1 MKNLFTKYR
10 TTFVSLLPIL
20 LFLGYFFYK
29 SLSFPLHD
37 FANSY
42 FPAYIVANASHPDTI
57 LFDIYAY
64 NNYIWNVGYPEVL
77 ADFYIN
83 SPFNVIAFYPFVFI
97 ENAYIAKAVFNSISM
112 LLFVF
117 SIVALYKRY
126 GEKSSLLLYV
136 LPFLFYTPLRNQMLF
151 GQTYFLVF
159 ALIVFSFL
167 RLEKARNKTGG
178 LLLTLAA
185 LLKVFPVFYGIILVF
200 NTNRKAIVFAF
211 ISGFVLL
218 FFGIWITGTPLWQV
232 YFLEVIPNV
241 IANKSTVNFQ
251 FNAQSLDVFYKT
263 LFVQDAYYNPNVL
276 FNSERLYFLAKWIT
290 KSVILGFAISM
301 SFKAK
306 KEILTLLSI
315 WIVTLFLVQSRTAT
329 YAQILWIIP
338 AFYVFN
344 ANWNKVKKVSF
355 FLLLFVM
362 CNVPMSLLEDLP
374 VLLRFSRMWLSLL
387 LAILLFSNMVKCKP
401 LWCIGALFV
410 LLLPLHLDM
419 FQEQKI
425 DASKYVLEEQKYFM
439 IYDFSKSGN
448 VLTYAALGK
457 SGKEII
463 QTEIPIYTFDKTAC
477 TIENNQILY
486 HGKPITND
494 PSLKKKPVLINNSE
508 VYYLTDSKSRRGAF
522 TLKKLHLNI
531 KD

>member
-1 MKNLFTKYR
+1 
-10 TTFVSLLPIL
+10 
-20 LFLGYFFYK
+20 
-29 SLSFPLHD
+29 
-37 FANSY
+37 
-42 FPAYIVANASHPDTI
+42 
-57 LFDIYAY
+57 
-64 NNYIWNVGYPEVL
+64 
-77 ADFYIN
+77 
-83 SPFNVIAFYPFVFI
+83 
-97 ENAYIAKAVFNSISM
+97 
-112 LLFVF
+112 
-117 SIVALYKRY
+117 
-126 GEKSSLLLYV
+126 
-136 LPFLFYTPLRNQMLF
+136 
-151 GQTYFLVF
+151 
-159 ALIVFSFL
+159 
-167 RLEKARNKTGG
+167 
-178 LLLTLAA
+178 
-185 LLKVFPVFYGIILVF
+185 
-200 NTNRKAIVFAF
+200 
-211 ISGFVLL
+211 
-218 FFGIWITGTPLWQV
+218 
-232 YFLEVIPNV
+232 LEVIPNV

-251 FNAQSLDVFYKT
+251 FNAQSFEVFYKT
-263 LFVQDAYYNPNVL
+263 LFVQDSYYNPNVL

-290 KSVILGFAISM
+290 NSVILGFAISM

-306 KEILTLLSI
+306 KELLTLLSI
-315 WIVTLFLVQSRTAT
+315 WVVALFLVQARTAT
-329 YAQILWIIP
+329 YAQIFWIIP

-355 FLLLFVM
+355 FFLLFVM

-387 LAILLFSNMVKCKP
+387 LAILLFSNMVNWKP

-410 LLLPLHLDM
+410 LLLPLHLEM
-419 FQEQKI
+419 FREQKI
-425 DASKYVLEEQKYFM
+425 DASKYVLEEQKHFM

-522 TLKKLHLNI
+522 TLKKIHLNI